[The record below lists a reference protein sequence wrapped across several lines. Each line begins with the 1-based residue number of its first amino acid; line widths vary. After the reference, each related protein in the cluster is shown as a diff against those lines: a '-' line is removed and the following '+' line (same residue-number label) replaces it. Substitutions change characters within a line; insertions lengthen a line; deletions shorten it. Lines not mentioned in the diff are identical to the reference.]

1 MLNFSKLSANRA
13 LGRALRYPLR
23 AIPKD
28 VILPILQGRLRG
40 ARWMNGSS
48 NHGCWLGS
56 YEWDMCHIFEKT
68 VQPND
73 IVFDVG
79 AHVGYYT
86 LLSAVLIGNRGHVFA
101 FEPFPRNLDYLRRH
115 MLLNRITNVTILD
128 CAVTDASGEI
138 GFVPGP
144 TTCTGH
150 VAATGSLNVRAISL
164 DDLFVDRVIPMPNV
178 IKIDVEG
185 AELAVL
191 RGAAGLLAEG
201 RPTIFLSTHGEACT
215 KNPVIN
221 CVVLVTV

>member
-1 MLNFSKLSANRA
+1 
-13 LGRALRYPLR
+13 
-23 AIPKD
+23 
-28 VILPILQGRLRG
+28 
-40 ARWMNGSS
+40 
-48 NHGCWLGS
+48 
-56 YEWDMCHIFEKT
+56 MCHIFEMN

-79 AHVGYYT
+79 ANVGYYT

-115 MLLNRITNVTILD
+115 MLMNQITNVTILD

-144 TTCTGH
+144 NASMGH
-150 VAATGSLNVRAISL
+150 VAATGSLSARAFSL
-164 DDLFVDRVIPMPNV
+164 DDLFVDHVIPMPNV

-201 RPTIFLSTHGEACT
+201 RPTIFLSTHGEALHEESCDQLRRIGYCLSPL
-215 KNPVIN
+215 NADS
-221 CVVLVTV
+221 LVGADQILAIASK